1 MHHPN
6 VMIHACYI
14 FFPRRTWTEI
24 TPSNG
29 TWRLLCGSDKR
40 EYVGPMR
47 LIGGSS
53 PWVFIRSPVP
63 LGKSSTCLARGPYCI
78 PSGNSSRTGESF
90 LLYKL
95 RWAILLCMHRL
106 SYGIIPH
113 SSRSAQ
119 PGVQCWYEMRRAAQA
134 RRSVRSLATCH
145 ASTMRHNKLRDVA
158 VSARRRGCE
167 LLYYIVRKFR
177 LQESKNYRHNAP
189 PFLHSESSCLTR
201 ITTPAAD
208 KHNTTL
214 PKVRCRRVPL

>member
-1 MHHPN
+1 MHSDLPAHILSYVVFHLCSCIFDILCFRFYPSTFAPYLAFGIMHHPN

-14 FFPRRTWTEI
+14 FFPRRTWTGI

-145 ASTMRHNKLRDVA
+145 ASTMRHSKLRDVA
-158 VSARRRGCE
+158 G
-167 LLYYIVRKFR
+167 
-177 LQESKNYRHNAP
+177 
-189 PFLHSESSCLTR
+189 
-201 ITTPAAD
+201 
-208 KHNTTL
+208 
-214 PKVRCRRVPL
+214 